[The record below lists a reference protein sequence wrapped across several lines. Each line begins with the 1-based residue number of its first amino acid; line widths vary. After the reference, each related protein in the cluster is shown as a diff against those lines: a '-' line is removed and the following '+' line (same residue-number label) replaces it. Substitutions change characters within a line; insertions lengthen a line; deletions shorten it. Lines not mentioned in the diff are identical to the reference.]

1 MCLHEFRSHL
11 GGVRE
16 VLSIVWTEASSFV
29 VRVRLTAVLAFVITA
44 AVLNSLA
51 PLALKLVVD
60 GFTHQT
66 APSSRIPAVAL
77 IALYV
82 SSQFASRA
90 ISEARGLIYARAE
103 RRMFRTLSERLF
115 AHLVRLPL
123 RYHLQRETGAASQIL
138 ENGLQG
144 YQMVLHHL
152 VFTFLPVVAELGTI
166 IIVLGRFARPEF
178 LGLFCTAL
186 VCYATAFTCA
196 AMTTS
201 KAARTASATR
211 IAASATMADA
221 ILNCEVLKSFA
232 AEEVAQQK
240 VSRALMETER
250 AWVGFFKSYARNGLL
265 IATIYAGF
273 LCITILY
280 AAHEVSGGRMTVGD
294 FVLVNTYTL
303 QLLRPVEMLGY
314 AAQAFSQGIAMLDKM
329 IEVLREP
336 AEPLA
341 GGCSAPLRGPARLEF
356 QHVTFSFQCGR
367 PVLKD
372 VSFEILAGRV
382 FGLVGP
388 SGAGKST
395 IARLLARLFDPDSGH
410 ILLDDVPI
418 SSLALQELRRSI
430 AIVSQD
436 IQLLNDSVR
445 HNISVG
451 RPESR
456 QEEVEAAAKLA
467 HLHEDIL
474 RLPQGY
480 DTPVGERGHNLSGGQ
495 RQRLSIARAAL
506 MQPRICVFDEGTSQL
521 DSATER
527 EIKRNLREISR
538 GCTTVIIAHRLSTVV
553 HADEIAVLE
562 EGTIVERGTHASLLQ
577 KGGRYAALWE
587 AYNDG
592 AVAA

>member
-1 MCLHEFRSHL
+1 MYPHRFRSHL
-11 GGVRE
+11 DRVRE
-16 VLSIVWTEASSFV
+16 VLSIVWAEANSF
-29 VRVRLTAVLAFVITA
+29 VRVRLIAVVGLVITA
-44 AVLNSLA
+44 AVLNSLG

-60 GFTHQT
+60 AFTHQA
-66 APSSRIPAVAL
+66 APSPQIPAVAL

-82 SSQFASRA
+82 GSQFASRA
-90 ISEARGLIYARAE
+90 IGEARGLIYARAE

-115 AHLVRLPL
+115 GHLVRLPL
-123 RYHLQRETGAASQIL
+123 RYHLQRETGALSQIL

-152 VFTFLPVVAELGTI
+152 VFTFLPVTAELGTI
-166 IIVLGRFARPEF
+166 IVVLGRLARPEF
-178 LGLFCTAL
+178 LGLFCAAL
-186 VCYATAFTCA
+186 VCYATAFIGA

-201 KAARTASATR
+201 KAAKTASATR
-211 IAASATMADA
+211 IAATARMTDA

-232 AEEVAQQK
+232 AEELAQQK

-250 AWVGFFKSYARNGLL
+250 AWVGFFESYARNGLL
-265 IATIYAGF
+265 VAAIFAAF
-273 LCITILY
+273 LCFTIWY
-280 AAHEVSGGRMTVGD
+280 AAQEVSGGRMTVGD

-314 AAQAFSQGIAMLDKM
+314 AAQAFSQGLAMLDKM
-329 IEVLREP
+329 MEVLREP
-336 AEPLA
+336 TESLT
-341 GGCSAPLRGPARLEF
+341 GGCRAPRRGPAKLEF
-356 QHVTFSFQCGR
+356 KHVTFSFQRGR
-367 PVLKD
+367 PILKD
-372 VSFEILAGRV
+372 VSFEIPAGKV

-395 IARLLARLFDPDSGH
+395 IARLLGRLFEPDAGH
-410 ILLDDVPI
+410 ILLDDVRI
-418 SSLALQELRRSI
+418 SSLALQQLRRSI

-474 RLPQGY
+474 QLPQGY
-480 DTPVGERGHNLSGGQ
+480 DTPIGERGHNLSGGQ

-521 DSATER
+521 DAATER
-527 EIKRNLREISR
+527 EIRRNLREIAR
-538 GCTTVIIAHRLSTVV
+538 DCTIVIIAHRLSTVV

-562 EGTIVERGTHASLLQ
+562 EGTIAERGTHESLLR